1 MTKDYI
7 YFLKKPINTISNF
20 IIYEKTE
27 KKGMA

>member
-7 YFLKKPINTISNF
+7 YFLKKPINTNYDF
-20 IIYEKTE
+20 IIYEKTK